1 MCGGQKTVVEMA
13 SLLSARESQGL
24 ISGCQSWRQ
33 APFPAESSQQSC
45 GSLFSCLWL
54 NTESLPGSKLG
65 FYLFCKAL
73 LGRFMDLT
81 TLHYLVVP
89 TVTPLLVQQG

>member
-1 MCGGQKTVVEMA
+1 MCGGQKTIVEMG
-13 SLLSARESQGL
+13 SLLSAHESQGL
-24 ISGCQSWRQ
+24 ISGCQSWWQ

-45 GSLFSCLWL
+45 GSLFGCLWL

-65 FYLFCKAL
+65 FCKAL

-81 TLHYLVVP
+81 TLHDLVVP
-89 TVTPLLVQQG
+89 QSMLIT